1 MKKTKLTTRQ
11 KIATIVAFVL
21 NILLQLV
28 WFGVCAWAMYYLI
41 DQTRAGVMSPLW
53 TWLFGAFDVAIW
65 GLMEINLYNNPIK

>member
-11 KIATIVAFVL
+11 KIATIIAFIL

-28 WFGVCAWAMYYLI
+28 WFGVCAWIMYYLI

-53 TWLFGAFDVAIW
+53 TWLFGAFDFVIW
-65 GLMEINLYNNPIK
+65 GMLEINLCHNPIK